1 MPLSGISTDELTL
14 FREEVWGVLKW
25 AEAKESATG
34 VRDLGRADSHT
45 FCVAIGEFDVHGRS
59 QSGWLF
65 AERYGGGQWLI
76 VGGGGGQVVRLC
88 CGGGWQLWGVCRNA
102 ELVIVGIYGR
112 V

>member
-1 MPLSGISTDELTL
+1 MPLGGISTDELTL
-14 FREEVWGVLKW
+14 FRKEVWGVLKW

-65 AERYGGGQWLI
+65 AERYGGGQWVI